1 MSGFEGGLISEVPS
15 FDGETASTV
24 GSTLTAFGFCLAFR
38 LGASPPPDET
48 APLCVLLFSA
58 AIDYQMRQ

>member
-38 LGASPPPDET
+38 LGASPPRMKLRLSVYSYFLQ
-48 APLCVLLFSA
+48 PL
-58 AIDYQMRQ
+58 ITK